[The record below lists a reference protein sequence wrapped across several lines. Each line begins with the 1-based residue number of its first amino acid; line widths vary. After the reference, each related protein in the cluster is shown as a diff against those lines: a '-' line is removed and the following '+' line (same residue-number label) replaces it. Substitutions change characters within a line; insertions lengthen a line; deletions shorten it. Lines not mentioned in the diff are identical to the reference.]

1 MPFLVVDRKCINTIF
16 TKDDPEIDLLE
27 FKTKE
32 EAEYYLEYGT
42 YKVFDNREIINV
54 FTDGSCSMNGTSNAK
69 AGIGIYFGKN
79 DIRNVSQRIKGKQT
93 NNTAEL
99 SAVIE
104 VFSILKDEIKQ
115 GKLIQIYTDSE
126 YVIRCGGDYGEK
138 CEIIQWKKKK
148 GTIPNVEL
156 VKELY
161 SLLKQNRNVT
171 LKHIKAHTNK
181 KDEYSKGNE
190 EADKLA
196 NQSIHKDHTVDTILT
211 SLNTPYEPKIPPPP
225 LPRPIPKSLPKHGE
239 TLDRH
244 PFSFPLSE
252 KDKIR
257 ISEHLEF

>member
-1 MPFLVVDRKCINTIF
+1 MPFLIVDRKCINTVF
-16 TKDDPEIDLLE
+16 TKENPEIDFLE

-32 EAEYYLEYGT
+32 EAEYYLKYGT
-42 YKVFDNREIINV
+42 HKIFDNHEIIKV
-54 FTDGSCSMNGTSNAK
+54 FTDGACSMNGTSNAK
-69 AGIGIYFGKN
+69 AGIGVYFGKG
-79 DIRNVSQRIKGKQT
+79 DRRNLSQRIKGKQT

-104 VFSILKDEIKQ
+104 VFSLLKDEIKQ

-126 YVIRCGGDYGEK
+126 YVIRCGGDYGQK

-148 GTIPNVEL
+148 GVIPNVDL

-161 SLLKQNRNVT
+161 SLLKQKKNVT
-171 LKHIKAHTNK
+171 LKHIRAHTNK

-196 NQSIHKDHTVDTILT
+196 NQSIHKDPIFEKILT
-211 SLNTPYEPKIPPPP
+211 SINTPYEPIIPPPP
-225 LPRPIPKSLPKHGE
+225 LPRPIAKMLPRHDA

-244 PFSFPLSE
+244 PFSFPPSE
-252 KDKIR
+252 KD
-257 ISEHLEF
+257 